1 MEAAPRPKHE
11 ITYKDV
17 LLLVF
22 GVILPIV
29 TLAVEMALRLCQV
42 IFDPIPS
49 IWHVVL
55 IMTVPLGNFLVW
67 RTYVNRGSG
76 HPGLVGFAN
85 GMAIGVSL
93 IYTII
98 FVPLLVVSLIAI
110 FFMGIGVLCWAPLLS
125 FLSAIFGRFWL
136 KGAAPQAFAQSRMAT
151 LFGFVAA
158 IVCLFGAEL
167 PSSLTRIGMQMAASP
182 DTSARGVQF
191 LRAAGDRDTMLRM
204 CYDRT
209 GRATDLLGFL
219 ATLPDPTTPEEAR
232 RIFYRV
238 TGLPFNAAPLPAS
251 VWRGSRAVVET
262 DVFELDTDQGGDAV
276 GGIAK
281 GLALT
286 GSQIDASVDAD
297 AALAYLQWT
306 LTFKNKSTWQ
316 REARMQLALPPGGV
330 VSRLTLWVN
339 GQEKE
344 AAFAA
349 RSDVRRA
356 YEQVVRRRRDPVLVT
371 TAGPDRVLV
380 QCFPVP
386 PQEKGEMKIRLGI
399 TAPLL
404 LEGTGRALL
413 PMPRLLE
420 RNFQVACGHSTWIE
434 SHQPL
439 ASRTEALVAEHP
451 GDKLHALRGTVPH
464 DELEEGVAV
473 RADRAPDVRAAWSD
487 DILEKGK
494 EIVLQT
500 FSRTA
505 PVCPKRLVLV
515 IDGSGGMD
523 SRRKGISDALRE
535 VLHFVPD
542 TTETIVFFAS
552 DNLQVLSPLAPDKA
566 REHLTRAVNQL
577 GTLSFVGGQDN
588 VAALEKAWE
597 VAAKSPNSA
606 ILWIHAAQPALLS
619 PATGL
624 RQRLSRRASGPQLYD
639 LQVVPGPNRIVEA
652 LDGLSAVHSLPSLSG
667 ITEDL
672 KLAVCRW
679 YGLVDELR
687 PVRTR
692 TAAAQAPT
700 RAGGAVKT
708 SSHLA
713 RLWAH
718 DRILKDLANNKLED
732 AVSVATAYQLVTPVS
747 GAVVL
752 ETKDDFQ
759 RAGLKPVDEST
770 VPTIPE
776 PETWL
781 LLAAAGAFLLV
792 FLWRSRRAEVRV

>member
-1 MEAAPRPKHE
+1 METAEHHKHE

-22 GVILPIV
+22 GVILPIL

-49 IWHVVL
+49 IWHILL

-67 RTYVNRGSG
+67 RTCVRRGSF
-76 HPGLVGFAN
+76 HPGLVGFTN

-93 IYTII
+93 LYTII
-98 FVPLLVVSLIAI
+98 FLPLLVISLIAI
-110 FFMGIGVLCWAPLLS
+110 FFMGIGILCWAPLLS
-125 FLSAIFGRFWL
+125 FLSSIFGRFWL
-136 KGAAPQAFAQSRMAT
+136 KASAPQAFVQSRMAT
-151 LFGFVAA
+151 LLGFVAA

-191 LRAAGDRDTMLRM
+191 LRAAGDRDAMLRM

-209 GRATDLLGFL
+209 GRATDLLGFF
-219 ATLPDPTTPEEAR
+219 ATLPDPTTPDEAR

-238 TGLPFNAAPLPAS
+238 TGMPFNTAPLPAS
-251 VWRGSRAVVET
+251 VWRGSRTPVGT
-262 DVFELDTDQGGDAV
+262 DVFDLDTDQGGDAV
-276 GGIAK
+276 GGVAK

-297 AALAYLQWT
+297 GALSYLQWT
-306 LTFKNKSTWQ
+306 LTFKNKSSWQ

-386 PQEKGEMKIRLGI
+386 PQAKGDMKIRLGI

-404 LEGTGRALL
+404 LEGKDKALL
-413 PMPRLLE
+413 SMPKLLE
-420 RNFQVACGHSTWIE
+420 RNFQVTCGHATWIE
-434 SHQPL
+434 SQRKL
-439 ASRTEALVAEHP
+439 GTRTEALVAEHP
-451 GDKLHALRGTVPH
+451 EDKLYALRGTVTH

-473 RADRAPDVRAAWSD
+473 RTDRAPEVRAAWSD
-487 DILEKGK
+487 DILNKDK
-494 EIVLQT
+494 QIIVET
-500 FSRTA
+500 FCRSA
-505 PVCPKRLVLV
+505 PVYPKRLVLV
-515 IDGSGGMD
+515 IDGSAGMD
-523 SRRKGISDALRE
+523 SRKKGTADALRQ

-552 DNLQVLSPLAPDKA
+552 DELQVLSPLSTGKA
-566 REHLTRAVNQL
+566 REHLGRAVNQL

-588 VAALEKAWE
+588 VAALEKAWA
-597 VAAKSPNSA
+597 VAAQSPNSA
-606 ILWIHAAQPALLS
+606 ILWIHAAQPELLS
-619 PATGL
+619 PAEGL
-624 RQRLSRRASGPQLYD
+624 KQRLSRRASGPQLYD
-639 LQVVPGPNRIVEA
+639 FQVVPGPNRIVEA
-652 LDGLSAVHSLPSLSG
+652 LDGFSAVHSIPSLSG

-672 KLAVCRW
+672 KLAICRW
-679 YGLVDELR
+679 YGLVDDLR

-692 TAAAQAPT
+692 TAAAEAPT
-700 RAGGAVKT
+700 RAASAVKT

-713 RLWAH
+713 RLWAR
-718 DRILKDLANNKLED
+718 DQILKDLANNQVKE
-732 AVSVATAYQLVTPVS
+732 AVSMAAAYQLVTPVS

-752 ETKDDFQ
+752 ETKEDFQ
-759 RAGLKPVDEST
+759 RAGLQPVDEST

-781 LLAAAGAFLLV
+781 LLAAAGSFLIV
-792 FLWRSRRAEVRV
+792 FLRRSRRAEVRA